1 MMATVC
7 VMEAEL
13 GMLPFVALF
22 ALWLSEEDAMSWMQI
37 MHSVARK
44 QHHCPSSTCKYVK
57 A

>member
-37 MHSVARK
+37 MHSAARK
-44 QHHCPSSTCKYVK
+44 QHHCPSSTCKYVE